1 MTYLE
6 QKQKYQNGKKEF
18 YRVPSSAYI
27 KPFKIFGN
35 LYYVGDKEVCVHL
48 IDTGE
53 GLILLDA
60 GFPHTIHMLT
70 DSIYTLG
77 FNPRNI
83 KMIIHTHGHYDH
95 YGASSE
101 YKNLY
106 GCELLIS
113 RTDGELMKQ
122 NDRFGSVDW
131 ADIVCPMMYKPE
143 FDRYIEDGEI
153 IALGSTSI
161 LCLSVP
167 GHTAGTMAFF
177 FNVSENS
184 RTLRAGLF
192 GGVGKGSLS
201 LSVLKYRN
209 QPLSLRG
216 DMLDSLD
223 RMSVQH
229 VDIMLGNHPENNDTL
244 GRADRLF
251 NGDADAFIDE
261 SAWPR
266 FLEKSKQSFIKY
278 FAEDT
283 ED

>member
-35 LYYVGDKEVCVHL
+35 LYYVGDKKVCVHL

-60 GFPHTIHMLT
+60 GFPQTIHMLT

-77 FNPRNI
+77 FNPRDI

-106 GCELLIS
+106 GCKLLIS
-113 RTDGELMKQ
+113 RTDGEIMER
-122 NDRFGSVDW
+122 NDRVGSADW

-143 FDRYIEDGEI
+143 FDRYIEDGETI
-153 IALGSTSI
+153 TLGNTSI
-161 LCLSVP
+161 LCLPVP

-177 FNVSENS
+177 FDVTENG

-192 GGVGKGSLS
+192 GGAGKGSLS

-209 QPLSLRG
+209 QPLSLRD
-216 DMLDSLD
+216 DMLDSLE
-223 RMSVQH
+223 RMKSQH
-229 VDIMLGNHPENNDTL
+229 VDIMLGNHPVNNDTL
-244 GRADRLF
+244 GRAERLF
-251 NGDADAFIDE
+251 NGDTEAFIDE
-261 SAWPR
+261 NAWPE
-266 FLEKSKQSFIKY
+266 FLEKTRKSFIKFY
-278 FAEDT
+278 AEDT
-283 ED
+283 DV